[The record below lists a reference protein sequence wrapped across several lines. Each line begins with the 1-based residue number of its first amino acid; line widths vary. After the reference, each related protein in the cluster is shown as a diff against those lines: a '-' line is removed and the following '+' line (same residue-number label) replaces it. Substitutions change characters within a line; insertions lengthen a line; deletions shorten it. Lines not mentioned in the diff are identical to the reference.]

1 MEALPKEDSMN
12 SDHRETQ
19 ADVSDYLKKLPEEA
33 ASRGEDN
40 EQLILRTMGRHN
52 RSMIP
57 TVFNRR
63 ERQLVREHL
72 MAELAVG
79 FKHRRQAL
87 TLVMETRL
95 HSIRESCN
103 HVLVTGKTSLR
114 QQRLEHFGK
123 IYQQVANQL
132 NVLSDEFLTD
142 VDQRF
147 QKLERYKTQCIRDRE
162 QQRLEKSVDD
172 FLDTMDQLL
181 DEFRNIVSENVDHE
195 QVP

>member
-1 MEALPKEDSMN
+1 MN
-12 SDHRETQ
+12 FDQKDTQ
-19 ADVSDYLKKLPEEA
+19 ANVNDYLKKLPEEA

-40 EQLILRTMGRHN
+40 EQLVLRTMGRHN
-52 RSMIP
+52 RSIMP
-57 TVFNRR
+57 TMFNRR

-72 MAELAVG
+72 MAELEVG

-87 TLVMETRL
+87 GLVMETRL

-114 QQRLEHFGK
+114 QQRMEHFGK

-132 NVLSDEFLTD
+132 NVLSEEFLTD
-142 VDQRF
+142 IDDRF

-162 QQRLEKSVDD
+162 KQRLEKSVDD

-181 DEFRNIVSENVDHE
+181 DEFRNIVSESVDHE